1 MLDAIRVE
9 MARDADFDADL
20 FAQNI
25 RSGYV
30 REAPD
35 NTPKASTSRRA
46 RKLKHVTDEPE
57 LVGEA
62 SE

>member
-30 REAPD
+30 RETSD
-35 NTPKASTSRRA
+35 NKLRASSSRKT
-46 RKLKHVTDEPE
+46 RKSKHVTDEPE
-57 LVGEA
+57 LVVEA